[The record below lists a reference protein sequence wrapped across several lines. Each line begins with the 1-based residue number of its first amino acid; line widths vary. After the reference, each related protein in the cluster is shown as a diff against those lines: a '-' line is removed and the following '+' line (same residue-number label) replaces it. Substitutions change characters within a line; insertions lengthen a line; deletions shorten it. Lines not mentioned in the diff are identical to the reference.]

1 MGIFRRVSDIISANV
16 SDMVESFESP
26 ETMLRQAIRE
36 MDAAAGRT
44 AEAAARAIAE
54 SKLLENQLAAQRHE
68 STDLHRRAREALR
81 RGDEPAA
88 RSAFSRRI
96 DSEKLAAAL
105 DDQLTV
111 IRSTAGR
118 LRRQLDAM
126 RLRRAEAEHKLHLV
140 RARVRAAEAQRHLA
154 RGAFDRGAPEAGF
167 SRFERVCRKIERFE
181 AETDAFLELA
191 GEAGADDDGAS
202 SDETLEAQFEA
213 LRHECHVQEDTGHH
227 GTL

>member
-1 MGIFRRVSDIISANV
+1 
-16 SDMVESFESP
+16 
-26 ETMLRQAIRE
+26 

-54 SKLLENQLAAQRHE
+54 TKLLEKQLTGRRHE
-68 STDLHRRAREALR
+68 STDLHRRACEALK

-88 RSAFSRRI
+88 RSALSRRI
-96 DSEKLAAAL
+96 DGEKLAAAL

-126 RLRRAEAEHKLHLV
+126 RVRRAEAEHKLHLV
-140 RARVRAAEAQRHLA
+140 QARERAAEAQRHLL
-154 RGAFDRGAPEAGF
+154 RGAFDGDVPAGGF

-191 GEAGADDDGAS
+191 GEAGIDDNGAS

-213 LRHECHVQEDTGHH
+213 LKRECHTQEDTGHH

>member
-26 ETMLRQAIRE
+26 EIMLRQAIRE

-54 SKLLENQLAAQRHE
+54 SKLLEKQLAAQRHE
-68 STDLHRRAREALR
+68 SIDLHRRACEALR

-88 RSAFSRRI
+88 RSALSHRI
-96 DSEKLAAAL
+96 DGEKLAVAL

-126 RLRRAEAEHKLHLV
+126 RVRRAEAEHKLHMV
-140 RARVRAAEAQRHLA
+140 RARVRAAEAQRQLA
-154 RGAFDRGAPEAGF
+154 RSTFDRDAPEPGF
-167 SRFERVCRKIERFE
+167 SRFERVYRKIERFE
-181 AETDAFLELA
+181 AETDAFLDLA
-191 GEAGADDDGAS
+191 RETGIDDRGAS
-202 SDETLEAQFEA
+202 SDEALEAQFQS
-213 LRHECHVQEDTGHH
+213 LKHECRAQEEAGRH